1 MCCVVECSVC
11 GREEREEG
19 SHVGGSKDSSGERVF
34 TERGNES
41 GSVGEIGV
49 DNDGKSVVGKEW
61 KLMGRGHVLLDDVD
75 DFSQSSS
82 SFRKQLVPSYTI
94 FSYQFSNLANLFDSI
109 VVSIPPCHGGDRGS
123 IPRQRMESIFLP
135 FFCS

>member
-82 SFRKQLVPSYTI
+82 SFKKQLVPSYTI
-94 FSYQFSNLANLFDSI
+94 FS
-109 VVSIPPCHGGDRGS
+109 
-123 IPRQRMESIFLP
+123 
-135 FFCS
+135 